1 MLVPHLLKI
10 YISVWVEFEDLHL
23 KMQTHKRLT
32 IPFSN
37 QRKSLRSKPD
47 FKTGDKVFYF
57 SPRGKWNLSQK
68 LTLRYRIVNT
78 IHHQKRYRIVILWE
92 PGLYIRDVYS
102 LNSRLKKVDPKF
114 SPTVQE
120 QVDLNLL
127 PYGESENVAQE
138 DEAHSPE
145 KEPEDRTDHTVEISL
160 DDITLHISGAA
171 RESHET

>member
-1 MLVPHLLKI
+1 M
-10 YISVWVEFEDLHL
+10 
-23 KMQTHKRLT
+23 
-32 IPFSN
+32 
-37 QRKSLRSKPD
+37 
-47 FKTGDKVFYF
+47 
-57 SPRGKWNLSQK
+57 
-68 LTLRYRIVNT
+68 
-78 IHHQKRYRIVILWE
+78 
-92 PGLYIRDVYS
+92 YIRDVYS

-138 DEAHSPE
+138 DEAHCPE
-145 KEPEDRTDHTVEISL
+145 KKPEDRTDHTVEISL

>member
-57 SPRGKWNLSQK
+57 SPRGIWNLSQK

-78 IHHQKRYRIVILWE
+78 PSEALFIIYPLGTWAVYKRRIFA
-92 PGLYIRDVYS
+92 
-102 LNSRLKKVDPKF
+102 K
-114 SPTVQE
+114 
-120 QVDLNLL
+120 
-127 PYGESENVAQE
+127 
-138 DEAHSPE
+138 
-145 KEPEDRTDHTVEISL
+145 
-160 DDITLHISGAA
+160 
-171 RESHET
+171 